1 MPYPKSKKVLIYL
14 ILFVIIGTLNNKNLK
29 NINFAKVNEIQVTG
43 LDEKNHFEIIKNL
56 DSVNISN
63 IFLLRKTQIKDVINS
78 NNLVEKYSVFKLYP
92 SALIIKIDKTKFL
105 AQIKKND
112 DNFILG
118 SNGKFI
124 KSIDFR
130 DDIPFIFGD
139 FNNNNFFE
147 LKKAIDESNFNYK
160 QIKNLFFFKSG
171 RWDIETNNGL
181 LIKLPENDIKE
192 SLQFINNFL
201 TEKND
206 KEIYKIDL
214 RQKNQIIING

>member
-92 SALIIKIDKTKFL
+92 STLIIKINKTKFL
-105 AQIKKND
+105 AQVKKND
-112 DNFILG
+112 DNFLLG
-118 SNGKFI
+118 PNGKFI
-124 KSIDFR
+124 KSITFKK
-130 DDIPFIFGD
+130 DIPFIFGD
-139 FNNNNFFE
+139 FSNKSFFE
-147 LKKAIDESNFNYK
+147 LKKAIDDSSFNYK

-181 LIKLPENDIKE
+181 LIKLPANEIEK
-192 SLQFINNFL
+192 SLEFINNFL
-201 TEKND
+201 TEKKDEN
-206 KEIYKIDL
+206 IYKIDL